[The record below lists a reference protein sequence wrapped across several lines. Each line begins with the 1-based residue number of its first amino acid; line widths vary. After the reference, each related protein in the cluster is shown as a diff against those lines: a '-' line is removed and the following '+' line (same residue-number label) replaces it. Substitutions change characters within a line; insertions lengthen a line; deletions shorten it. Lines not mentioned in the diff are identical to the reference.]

1 MTEIASPFF
10 PDLAPQLDRYA
21 TLIAAHGLNVQP
33 GQLVQVMGESY
44 HRPLYQRLLRELYR
58 RGAGFVHVELS
69 DPLLQRI
76 RIQESQPQFLRST
89 PGFYSAKFRELV
101 DSGAANL
108 KVLGPE
114 FPTYLADLPTQ
125 SVNEVRKSAYQAAKY
140 FYNEGIERSKVH
152 WCVVAAAT
160 PGWAARLFPSLSPRD
175 AEARL
180 WGEIFRICRV
190 DRPNFLELWEAHNKL
205 LHARA
210 RRLTE
215 LKIKELHFEGPG
227 TDLVVG
233 LSELA
238 LFKGGSDLAPT
249 GHSFEPNLPT
259 EECFTTPDWRATRGT
274 VAATRPFLVNGTLVR
289 DLTLT
294 FTNGEISHF
303 ECRAGGDALRSYLES
318 DAGAKKLGEVA
329 LVGTDSP
336 VFQSGL
342 VFEEILFDENAAC
355 HIAVGSAYKGCLRG
369 GAGMSDVECADI
381 GCNSSSVHT
390 DIMISSEQVSVT
402 ANLFSGERLMLID
415 RGRWTA
421 DLAPQGSSRA

>member
-1 MTEIASPFF
+1 MTEFSSPFF
-10 PDLAPQLDRYA
+10 PDLAPQLERYA
-21 TLIAAHGLNVQP
+21 ILIAAHGLNVQP
-33 GQLVQVMGESY
+33 GQLVQIMGESY
-44 HRPLYQRLLRELYR
+44 HRPLYERLLRELYR

-76 RIQESQPQFLRST
+76 RIQESQGEFLHTTPQ
-89 PGFYSAKFRELV
+89 FYSAKFKELV

-114 FPTYLADLPTQ
+114 FPTYLADLPAQ
-125 SVNEVRKSAYQAAKY
+125 AVNDARKGAYQAAKY
-140 FYNEGIERSKVH
+140 FYTEGIERSQVH

-160 PGWAARLFPSLSPRD
+160 PGWAARLFPSLSLQD
-175 AEARL
+175 AQARL

-190 DRPNFLELWEAHNKL
+190 DSPNFLELWEDHNRL

-210 RRLTE
+210 KRLTE
-215 LKIKELHFEGPG
+215 LKIKELHFEGPC

-238 LFKGGSDLAPT
+238 VFKGGSDISPK

-259 EECFTTPDWRATRGT
+259 EECFTTPDWRATRGC
-274 VAATRPFLVNGTLVR
+274 VSATRPFLVNGTLVR
-289 DLTLT
+289 DLKLT
-294 FTNGEISHF
+294 FSNGEISHF
-303 ECRAGGDALRSYLES
+303 ECSAGEAALRSYLES
-318 DAGAKKLGEVA
+318 DAGAKRLGEVA

-355 HIAVGSAYKGCLRG
+355 HIALGSAYRGCLRG
-369 GAGMSDVECADI
+369 GVEMSDAACADI

-390 DIMISSEQVSVT
+390 DIMISSEQVSV
-402 ANLFSGERLMLID
+402 AAKLMNGERVALIE
-415 RGRWTA
+415 RGRWTR
-421 DLAPQGSSRA
+421 DLAPC

>member
-1 MTEIASPFF
+1 MTELASPFF

-21 TLIAAHGLNVQP
+21 TLIAAHGLNVQR

-44 HRPLYQRLLRELYR
+44 HRPLYERLLRELYR

-76 RIQESQPQFLRST
+76 RIQDSQAEFLRSV

-101 DSGAANL
+101 DEGAANL

-114 FPTYLADLPTQ
+114 FPTYLADLPPA
-125 SVNEVRKSAYQAAKY
+125 SVNEVRKAAYQAAKY

-160 PGWAARLFPSLSPRD
+160 PGWAARLFPNLKPKD

-180 WGEIFRICRV
+180 WEEIFRICRV
-190 DRPNFLELWEAHNKL
+190 DRPNFLELWDEHNRL

-215 LKIKELHFEGPG
+215 LKIRELRFQGPG
-227 TDLVVG
+227 TDLLVG

-238 LFKGGSDLAPT
+238 VFKGGSDLSPQ
-249 GHSFEPNLPT
+249 GNSFEPNLPT

-274 VAATRPFLVNGTLVR
+274 VTATRPFLVNGTLVR
-289 DLTLT
+289 GLKLA
-294 FTNGEISHF
+294 FENGEISHF
-303 ECRAGGDALRSYLES
+303 DCSEGQAALRSYLES
-318 DAGAKKLGEVA
+318 DAGAKRLGEVA

-369 GAGMSDVECADI
+369 GAQMSDAECADI

-402 ANLFSGERLMLID
+402 AQLFSGERVALIE
-415 RGRWTA
+415 RGQWSA
-421 DLAPQGSSRA
+421 SFASY

>member
-1 MTEIASPFF
+1 MTEISSPFF

-44 HRPLYQRLLRELYR
+44 HRPLYERLLRELYR

-76 RIQESQPQFLRST
+76 RIKESQPQFLGST
-89 PGFYSAKFRELV
+89 PEFYSAKFRELV

-114 FPTYLADLPTQ
+114 FPTYLADLPPQ
-125 SVNEVRKSAYQAAKY
+125 SVNEVRKAAYQSAKY

-160 PGWAARLFPSLSPRD
+160 PGWAARLFPSLGAKD

-190 DRPNFLELWEAHNKL
+190 DRPNFLELWDQHNRL

-210 RRLTE
+210 KRLTE
-215 LKIKELHFEGPG
+215 LKIKELHFQGPG

-238 LFKGGSDLAPT
+238 VFKGGSDLSPK

-259 EECFTTPDWRATRGT
+259 EECFTTPDCRVTRGSVT
-274 VAATRPFLVNGTLVR
+274 ATRPFLVNGTLIR
-289 DLTLT
+289 NLRLT
-294 FTNGEISHF
+294 FTDGEISHF
-303 ECRAGGDALRSYLES
+303 ECSEGEAALRSYLES
-318 DAGAKKLGEVA
+318 DSGAKRLGEVA

-355 HIAVGSAYKGCLRG
+355 HIAIGSAYKGCVRG
-369 GAGMSDVECADI
+369 GAAMSDTECADI

-390 DIMISSEQVSVT
+390 DIMISSEHVSVT
-402 ANLFSGERLMLID
+402 ARLFSGESVQLIE
-415 RGRWTA
+415 RGQWRG
-421 DLAPQGSSRA
+421 DLAPR